1 MTYAIFDLETV
12 ADESAVELV
21 AAKAAPSNWKD
32 AEKVAAKE
40 AENAA
45 KARAQMALDPYACRI
60 VCASVFTPEKGLETW
75 IAQDARAEYA
85 LLVAVWGR
93 LKNRDRVLGYN
104 VKAFDLPVVA
114 TRSRLLSVTVMPQR
128 LSDVRA
134 WGRYMDG
141 VVDVQDLVFF
151 GNPYSKEHSISRGLK
166 SMAQRFGLEVPDDDE
181 SGSSIA
187 DLVACGAWDAV
198 KYHCECDV
206 RRTARLAM
214 RFGVIPYAEV

>member
-1 MTYAIFDLETV
+1 MTYAIPDVETV
-12 ADESAVELV
+12 PDESAVEFV

-32 AEKVAAKE
+32 AEKRAARE

-45 KARAQMALDPYACRI
+45 KAASLMSLDPYSCR
-60 VCASVFTPEKGLETW
+60 VACASVYTPEHGLESW
-75 IAQDARAEYA
+75 VAKDARGEYA
-85 LLVAVWGR
+85 LLMALWGR
-93 LKNRDRVLGYN
+93 LKNRDRLIGYN
-104 VKAFDLPVVA
+104 IKAFDLPVLA
-114 TRSRLLSVTVMPQR
+114 TRSRLLSVTAMPQR
-128 LSDVRA
+128 LSDPRA

-141 VVDVQDLVFF
+141 VVDLFDLVNF
-151 GNPYSKEHSISRGLK
+151 GNPYSKDHVVSRGLK
-166 SMAQRFGLEVPDDDE
+166 SMARRFNLEVPEDDE
-181 SGSSIA
+181 GGGDVA